1 MILHSSLNDG
11 SSVVGMGQV
20 ETVTRRGEGG
30 LKGAGE
36 HLFSSYFH
44 DKLKMR

>member
-1 MILHSSLNDG
+1 MRPSLNYG

-20 ETVTRRGEGG
+20 EPVTRRGEGG

-36 HLFSSYFH
+36 LHIISIDSS
-44 DKLKMR
+44 